1 MARIDVLF
9 KSTVISAM
17 NAKERSKWEMSIDG
31 CRRSFG
37 MSVGM
42 HALSRKIC
50 HLTVRC
56 NEFALIAAFLVLSA
70 CAATPRP
77 ERSLDQLLA
86 DKKIL
91 IVRQNERFEV
101 AVDKIVARMEM
112 IKSGKASDTA
122 YDVLL
127 LSGGGDWGVFGAAFL
142 IGWLENQDVPIPEF
156 DYVAGISTGSLIAA
170 FTFSGEEERFRQM
183 EQFYLAADENF
194 VTLGG
199 VFGLGI
205 LPFIRNDAALA
216 DTSKVE
222 AAVRAAIDDELVD
235 EILAGSAQNRILAA
249 GAVNLDMGLF
259 DAFDLGAEL
268 ERAEDPKERLTKI
281 LLASSAV
288 PAAFPPV
295 EIDGDLYA
303 DGGASVGIPIFRLG
317 MLSTVFERWRERHGD
332 APPPIHFW
340 LIFNNKLGVPPH
352 VTARGWSDIL
362 LRAYKIALQT
372 TLVAPLYSLNQ
383 AAELAERSSKT
394 SIDLRWVAI
403 PEGFKEMAADAAF
416 VPEVMRELS
425 TLGHQMGG
433 DATSWQSE
441 VPEL

>member
-50 HLTVRC
+50 RLTVRC
-56 NEFALIAAFLVLSA
+56 NEFALIAAFFVFSA

-156 DYVAGISTGSLIAA
+156 DYVAGISTG
-170 FTFSGEEERFRQM
+170 GR
-183 EQFYLAADENF
+183 
-194 VTLGG
+194 
-199 VFGLGI
+199 
-205 LPFIRNDAALA
+205 
-216 DTSKVE
+216 
-222 AAVRAAIDDELVD
+222 
-235 EILAGSAQNRILAA
+235 
-249 GAVNLDMGLF
+249 
-259 DAFDLGAEL
+259 
-268 ERAEDPKERLTKI
+268 
-281 LLASSAV
+281 
-288 PAAFPPV
+288 
-295 EIDGDLYA
+295 
-303 DGGASVGIPIFRLG
+303 
-317 MLSTVFERWRERHGD
+317 
-332 APPPIHFW
+332 
-340 LIFNNKLGVPPH
+340 
-352 VTARGWSDIL
+352 
-362 LRAYKIALQT
+362 
-372 TLVAPLYSLNQ
+372 
-383 AAELAERSSKT
+383 
-394 SIDLRWVAI
+394 
-403 PEGFKEMAADAAF
+403 
-416 VPEVMRELS
+416 
-425 TLGHQMGG
+425 
-433 DATSWQSE
+433 
-441 VPEL
+441 